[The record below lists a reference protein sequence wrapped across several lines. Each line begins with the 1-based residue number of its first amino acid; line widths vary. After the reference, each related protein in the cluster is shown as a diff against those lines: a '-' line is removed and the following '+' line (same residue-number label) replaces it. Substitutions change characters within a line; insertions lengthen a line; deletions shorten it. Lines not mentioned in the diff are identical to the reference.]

1 MDLTPAEAAAVI
13 EWHDCSQCQAP
24 AGSPCRTRSA
34 GTRVNR
40 AVWYLAAV
48 LPLRVRHGL
57 PAGAWHREQS
67 CRSMTAAASAGVRS
81 MP

>member
-13 EWHDCSQCQAP
+13 ERHDCSQCQAP
-24 AGSPCRTRSA
+24 AGSPCRTRSGKTA
-34 GTRVNR
+34 TRFHTARFTLVP
-40 AVWYLAAV
+40 A
-48 LPLRVRHGL
+48 LRVRHGL
-57 PAGAWHREQS
+57 PAGAWHWEQS